1 VWLTAIAAISAVFV
15 AVRTISTSRKTAQR
29 TAAINYLIT
38 TEQDRQWDEGYEV
51 IKAAKSNGTDL
62 RKLAE
67 KVAPDDE
74 NAEKKLHDSASVD
87 AVLNILEIM
96 AVGVREGIFC
106 EKTLK
111 RSIWKIVV
119 RTYDVTEPY
128 IKAIRAT
135 KDAPTN
141 FQEIEGLAKRWKKF
155 PLEENKNNEWI
166 NEHEFQ

>member
-1 VWLTAIAAISAVFV
+1 
-15 AVRTISTSRKTAQR
+15 
-29 TAAINYLIT
+29 
-38 TEQDRQWDEGYEV
+38 
-51 IKAAKSNGTDL
+51 
-62 RKLAE
+62 
-67 KVAPDDE
+67 
-74 NAEKKLHDSASVD
+74 
-87 AVLNILEIM
+87 M

-141 FQEIEGLAKRWKKF
+141 FQEIEGLAKRWKMF
-155 PLEENKNNEWI
+155 PLEENKNNEWV
-166 NEHEFQ
+166 NENEFQ